1 MSNENKII
9 CVIEDNKPVRKLF
22 TTLLTKSGFTVF
34 DFEYGLDAIEWLKKN
49 KPTIVLSDILLP
61 DSSGKDILMAVREF
75 YGNELPVV
83 AITGFAH
90 ATDRA
95 KYLELGFDSYIP
107 KPINT
112 STFVSEVSEII
123 EQMK

>member
-1 MSNENKII
+1 MSIENKII

-34 DFEYGLDAIEWLKKN
+34 DFEYGLDAIEWLRKN
-49 KPTIVLSDILLP
+49 QPVIVLSDILLP
-61 DSSGKDILMAVREF
+61 DTSGKDVLMAIREI
-75 YGNELPVV
+75 YGDTMPVV

-90 ATDRA
+90 ASDRA
-95 KYLELGFDSYIP
+95 KYLELGFNSYIP

-112 STFVSEVSEII
+112 STFVSEVSDII